1 MTVREILEEVKRRI
15 RENPESYTQQSFCGS
30 QCCIAGHID
39 AIINGLEFHI
49 ARTQTQSTRNA
60 IIEEIERVAN
70 SALGETDSPWLF
82 GEVNSDE
89 SENDPDDEQCAEYW
103 PLDLSIAYDSES
115 TPEGRAKIGCDAID
129 RYLDERGL

>member
-39 AIINGLEFHI
+39 AIINGLEFHN
-49 ARTQTQSTRNA
+49 ARTQTQSPRNA
-60 IIEEIERVAN
+60 IDEIERVAN
-70 SALGETDSPWLF
+70 SALGETYSPWLF
-82 GEVNSDE
+82 GMVNSDE
-89 SENDPDDEQCAEYW
+89 SENDPDDEQCDEYW
-103 PLDLSIAYDSES
+103 PLDLSIDYDCEP

-129 RYLDERGL
+129 RYLGERGL